1 MKSFLLLTLT
11 LMAGREA
18 SSDKLPCTKGWVEF
32 TCKYPN
38 RNKNYATIEVHYQPE
53 TVRSTEKDKWQSV
66 GRYFL
71 YHDTQ
76 SEKLRV
82 AIKKIQYGDSDDY
95 KCVFFPGQHKT
106 KVKGE
111 EMRCRR
117 PLTQTAYTTA
127 KTTITCNNPANGYR
141 STAEFFCKEGSSSCG
156 DLLSDSS
163 SKSNGRFTFTNT
175 GSGFTVSISNV
186 SSQDEGVYWCGVK
199 PDKGSDSTGLTQIQ
213 LKVQNISTF
222 TASPAVGQDLMY
234 WCGYHSGT
242 YENKFICKG
251 EDPSTC
257 QRLVSTNQGSVGRR
271 FSMKDDK
278 SQSNITVTV
287 RRVTADDTGTYWCG
301 AESTDSG
308 HRNQFLHRY
317 LITVGECSDHSY
329 AEIQEHPQKPA
340 SGTELKTVYATVN
353 LPPNPSAF
361 MFYSEVNSSGE
372 LGHPCHFCF
381 LAVNKPDRTCSSL
394 PGSQCSRNTGHG
406 AQNNTE
412 DHSYAEI
419 QEHPQKPASGTE
431 LKTVYATVN
440 LPPNPSA
447 FMFYSEVNSS
457 GEVSGDT
464 YSAVRDDGQH

>member
-1 MKSFLLLTLT
+1 M
-11 LMAGREA
+11 
-18 SSDKLPCTKGWVEF
+18 
-32 TCKYPN
+32 Y
-38 RNKNYATIEVHYQPE
+38 
-53 TVRSTEKDKWQSV
+53 
-66 GRYFL
+66 
-71 YHDTQ
+71 
-76 SEKLRV
+76 
-82 AIKKIQYGDSDDY
+82 
-95 KCVFFPGQHKT
+95 
-106 KVKGE
+106 
-111 EMRCRR
+111 
-117 PLTQTAYTTA
+117 
-127 KTTITCNNPANGYR
+127 
-141 STAEFFCKEGSSSCG
+141 
-156 DLLSDSS
+156 
-163 SKSNGRFTFTNT
+163 
-175 GSGFTVSISNV
+175 
-186 SSQDEGVYWCGVK
+186 
-199 PDKGSDSTGLTQIQ
+199 
-213 LKVQNISTF
+213 ISTF

-301 AESTDSG
+301 AESTDKKEKKKSTCNTKQP
-308 HRNQFLHRY
+308 NQLPYTTKKIEISLDCLAEGSLALRGTAVICVVVLVIIVVLVYKRMRTFCLYDLVFSTR
-317 LITVGECSDHSY
+317 TVYHVFILCFILKDHSY

-353 LPPNPSAF
+353 LPPNPSYDLVF
-361 MFYSEVNSSGE
+361 STRTVYHVFI
-372 LGHPCHFCF
+372 LCF
-381 LAVNKPDRTCSSL
+381 ILK
-394 PGSQCSRNTGHG
+394 
-406 AQNNTE
+406 